1 MLTISEIIA
10 GVSVLFSG
18 RLAKPITPNQAQ
30 EGLPSLP
37 MEVLLLIAQFLS
49 TPSIACLALSIRSL
63 NNILGKSARETLQ
76 HQDKETRLEYL
87 ILLSKSRPPPERL
100 WWSHGPCWMRYHRV
114 ADVGNDYN
122 PMSTSAIRF
131 GFSHVNAAMKRHHQG
146 NSHGIPVSAFFF
158 TGLRDA
164 FTGPKII
171 ISTEA
176 RIVDNNFLY
185 RVHQCV
191 LLPRDCCQDFADKGY
206 FANGGS
212 CAHEGLET
220 PIRLTLKNILVALDP
235 LPENGQCRECSLDY
249 EVIGVDCGEMGITIF
264 FTRWLDFG
272 SGISPYDRKWL
283 EHISGVERRS
293 RRSQYAQTHVLG
305 SIRQSFD
312 GAPGESLVDLR
323 KANVRR
329 WFSWLAREQKNIG
342 DNNIWVQAPF
352 CGYDSKWWRLADV

>member
-18 RLAKPITPNQAQ
+18 RPAKPITPIQAQ
-30 EGLPSLP
+30 DGLPSLP
-37 MEVLLLIAQFLS
+37 TEVLLLIAQFLS
-49 TPSIACLALSIRSL
+49 TPSIACLALSTRSL
-63 NNILGKSARETLQ
+63 NNIFGKSARETLQ

-87 ILLSKSRPPPERL
+87 ILLSKSRPRHYVCHSCVRLHLVSHIYLPHQPAPERL
-100 WWSHGPCWMRYHRV
+100 WWSQGPCWMRYHRV

-122 PMSTSAIRF
+122 PMGTSAIRF

-146 NSHGIPVSAFFF
+146 TSHGIPISAFSF

-164 FTGPKII
+164 FTGSKII

-191 LLPRDCCQDFADKGY
+191 LLPRHCCQDFADKGY
-206 FANGGS
+206 FGNGGS
-212 CAHEGLET
+212 CDHERLHT
-220 PIRLTLKNILVALDP
+220 PVRLTLKNILVGLDP

-272 SGISPYDRKWL
+272 TGISPYEHKWL
-283 EHISGVERRS
+283 EHISVFVRALKVP
-293 RRSQYAQTHVLG
+293 Q
-305 SIRQSFD
+305 
-312 GAPGESLVDLR
+312 ESL
-323 KANVRR
+323 
-329 WFSWLAREQKNIG
+329 
-342 DNNIWVQAPF
+342 
-352 CGYDSKWWRLADV
+352 